1 MAAKS
6 IFAKI
11 WTMAGIT
18 VLAGFAS
25 ATSARAQ
32 SLESF
37 FHGQPL
43 TIVVGSTAS
52 SGYDFYARLLAR
64 HYGNH
69 LPGQPTVIV
78 RNMPGAGG
86 LTALRNLY
94 DVAPKDGSTIGT
106 VSRGIPFEPLLG
118 SSKVE
123 FDPLKFVWIGSM
135 ANEITLFVSWH
146 TAKVK
151 TAKDLFTKELILGT
165 SGAGSDADIV
175 SSALNGLVGTKFKRI
190 PGYDSASSAALAME
204 RGEIEGV
211 YWTWGGL
218 KAFKTDWIRD
228 KKLNYLFQSGGT
240 GTPPPELAKVPF
252 YPVLAKTKDQ
262 RDALDLM
269 FARDGLGR
277 PFFGPPGIPADRA
290 KALQDGFNATIK
302 DPALLA
308 DAKKTNTDINLVTGA
323 EMVDI
328 LRKAYATPTDTVER
342 TRAAMSR

>member
-1 MAAKS
+1 MPDKSVIAKACAAGLV
-6 IFAKI
+6 AL
-11 WTMAGIT
+11 T
-18 VLAGFAS
+18 VSGS
-25 ATSARAQ
+25 MHAQ
-32 SLESF
+32 SLETF
-37 FHGQPL
+37 FKAQPL
-43 TIVVGSTAS
+43 SIVVGSTAS

-78 RNMPGAGG
+78 RNLPGAGG
-86 LTALRNLY
+86 LTAIRNLY

-118 SSKVE
+118 STAVE
-123 FDPLKFVWIGSM
+123 FDPLRFVWIGSM

-146 TAKVK
+146 TAK
-151 TAKDLFTKELILGT
+151 AKKAQDLFTHELILGT

-175 SSALNGLVGTKFKRI
+175 SKALNGLVNTKFKQI
-190 PGYDSASSAALAME
+190 PGYDAISSAALAME
-204 RGEIEGV
+204 RGEVEGV

-218 KAFKTDWIRD
+218 KAFKADWIRD

-240 GTPPPELAKVPF
+240 GTPPPELADVPF
-252 YPVLAKTKDQ
+252 YPVLAKTKDEQ
-262 RDALDLM
+262 DALNLM

-277 PFFGPPGIPADRA
+277 PFFAPPGIPVDRA
-290 KALQDGFNATIK
+290 KALQDGFNATLK

-308 DAKKTNTDINLVTGA
+308 EASKSNTDIYLVTGA

-328 LRKAYATPTDTVER
+328 LRKAYATPKPTVER
-342 TRAAMSR
+342 TRAAMNRQ

>member
-1 MAAKS
+1 MC
-6 IFAKI
+6 I
-11 WTMAGIT
+11 AG
-18 VLAGFAS
+18 LFGCRAS
-25 ATSARAQ
+25 AAQ
-32 SLESF
+32 SVENF
-37 FHGQPL
+37 FHSQPL
-43 TIVVGSTAS
+43 SITVGSTAS
-52 SGYDFYARLLAR
+52 SGYDFYARLLSR
-64 HYGNH
+64 HLSNH

-78 RNMPGAGG
+78 KNMPGAGG
-86 LTALRNLY
+86 LTAIRYLY
-94 DVAPKDGSTIGT
+94 DAAPKDGSVIGT

-118 SSKVE
+118 STKVE

-151 TAKDLFTKELILGT
+151 TAKDLFTSELILGT

-175 SSALNGLVGTKFKRI
+175 SKALNGLVDTKFKLI
-190 PGYDSASSAALAME
+190 GGYDSAASAALAME
-204 RGEIEGV
+204 RGEIEGI

-218 KAFKTDWIRD
+218 KAFKADWIRD

-240 GTPPPELAKVPF
+240 GTPPPELAKIPF

-262 RDALDLM
+262 RDALNLM

-277 PFFGPPGIPADRA
+277 PFFGPPGIPSDRA
-290 KALQDGFNATIK
+290 KALQDGFAATLK

-308 DAKKTNTDINLVTGA
+308 DAEKSNTDINLVTGA
-323 EMVDI
+323 QMVDI
-328 LRKAYATPTDTVER
+328 LRKAYATPADVVER